1 MAGQIPP
8 QFIDDLLT
16 RVDIT
21 DVIDARVPLK
31 KAGKNLQACCPFHNE
46 KTPSFTVSSE
56 RLLHRLLAWAIKLSH
71 AVSIEPRG
79 LPVMA

>member
-46 KTPSFTVSSE
+46 KTPSFTVNV
-56 RLLHRLLAWAIKLSH
+56 HRIHFLQKTYLFADYT
-71 AVSIEPRG
+71 RG
-79 LPVMA
+79 D